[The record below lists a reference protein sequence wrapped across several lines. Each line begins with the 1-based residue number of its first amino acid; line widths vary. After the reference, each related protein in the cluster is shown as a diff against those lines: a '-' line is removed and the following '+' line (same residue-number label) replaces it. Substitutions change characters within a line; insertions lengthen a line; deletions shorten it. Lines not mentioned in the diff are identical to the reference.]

1 MASWF
6 YSCLFTLCVYCCRRH
21 WECFSNLPHL
31 SFCCCCE
38 LGDLLKPGCSHSGP
52 NFWLIT
58 LLISFMHLNMKL
70 WGTWFPG
77 GDIILGF
84 VSTAVPLAS
93 SPRIPISNYAM
104 QSGTIKW
111 QAWGSY
117 TVHKYLSHC
126 FLRRFHICPSL
137 RARSGQLPVAQMK
150 MAILMWILIPENSC
164 FANQLKLLATP
175 KWISEKMK

>member
-1 MASWF
+1 MPPGTWLLGDTGNACSIF
-6 YSCLFTLCVYCCRRH
+6 TCLFVVVV
-21 WECFSNLPHL
+21 
-31 SFCCCCE
+31 E
-38 LGDLLKPGCSHSGP
+38 LGDLLQPGHFHSGP
-52 NFWLIT
+52 HFWLIT
-58 LLISFMHLNMKL
+58 PLVPFMHLNMKL

-111 QAWGSY
+111 QDWGSY
-117 TVHKYLSHC
+117 AMHKNLSHC
-126 FLRRFHICPSL
+126 FLRTFHICPSL
-137 RARSGQLPVAQMK
+137 RGQSGQLPVAQMK

-164 FANQLKLLATP
+164 FANRLIKFVRDP
-175 KWISEKMK
+175 KKWISGKMNQGG